1 MGIESGLSMASSGE
15 NSTRGGLTPT
25 KLLKKPFEKAI
36 KELTGDETTASI
48 GDGKELELKRKGID
62 FKSFKANRSISS

>member
-48 GDGKELELKRKGID
+48 GDVKELELKRKGID
-62 FKSFKANRSISS
+62 LKSFKANRSISS